1 VKSDWS
7 RRALTQAGFVG
18 WQPWSACPEALEVID
33 RQAGGVYVVYHS
45 GLTAPTYLDRSPAGT
60 FRGDPSVPRGAL
72 TANWVPGARVVY
84 IGKANHGR
92 LRKRLQEFVDFG
104 RGGKRRHWGGRLIWQ
119 LDLSGEL
126 LVAWR
131 VVPRETVP
139 KSVESQ
145 MIAAFRADWGKAPFA
160 NEPHRLGL

>member
-1 VKSDWS
+1 
-7 RRALTQAGFVG
+7 
-18 WQPWSACPEALEVID
+18 
-33 RQAGGVYVVYHS
+33 
-45 GLTAPTYLDRSPAGT
+45 
-60 FRGDPSVPRGAL
+60 
-72 TANWVPGARVVY
+72 VY